1 MTDTDDAADVDS
13 LLAEVQTLAKA
24 SPRPLGAILI
34 IAGIV
39 HLVAPRVLL
48 RLASRGYNLVL
59 DVELAPRE
67 GASGRVRALGFL
79 MVAAGAHLLYHG
91 GLRPN

>member
-1 MTDTDDAADVDS
+1 MSNTDDAADVDS
-13 LLAEVQTLAKA
+13 LLAEVQTLANA
-24 SPRPLGAILI
+24 SPQPLGAILI
-34 IAGIV
+34 VAGVV

-48 RLASRGYNLVL
+48 RLASRGYDLML
-59 DVELAPRE
+59 DVEFTPRE
-67 GASGRVRALGFL
+67 RASGRVRALGFL